1 MPNEGNLLLGPR
13 GTAEL
18 DGGIACIGSN
28 SLKGERWIC
37 RRERLGVRS
46 RAGCFARLGEMP
58 DDICWPAPI
67 RPLLSLTVNFRW
79 RRPMLAIRTAFLS
92 AALLLGAT
100 TGFAQQSDTGRFLIY
115 FDEFSANLTE
125 QTRATIADVA
135 RRAREGKAVAV
146 RIEARASATGSPLAN
161 RYLALTRSQVVAD
174 ELVKDG
180 LDAGM
185 LQQVAIGQS
194 GSEDPSV
201 AERRVDIVI
210 ER

>member
-1 MPNEGNLLLGPR
+1 MFMTRKPF
-13 GTAEL
+13 
-18 DGGIACIGSN
+18 I
-28 SLKGERWIC
+28 
-37 RRERLGVRS
+37 V
-46 RAGCFARLGEMP
+46 
-58 DDICWPAPI
+58 
-67 RPLLSLTVNFRW
+67 
-79 RRPMLAIRTAFLS
+79 
-92 AALLLGAT
+92 AALLVAFAASAPQ
-100 TGFAQQSDTGRFLIY
+100 GFAQQGDRFLIY

-135 RRAREGKAVAV
+135 RRAREGKTVAV

>member
-1 MPNEGNLLLGPR
+1 
-13 GTAEL
+13 
-18 DGGIACIGSN
+18 
-28 SLKGERWIC
+28 
-37 RRERLGVRS
+37 
-46 RAGCFARLGEMP
+46 
-58 DDICWPAPI
+58 
-67 RPLLSLTVNFRW
+67 
-79 RRPMLAIRTAFLS
+79 MLAIRTAFFS
-92 AALLLGAT
+92 VALLLGAA

-125 QTRATIADVA
+125 QTRATLADVA

-146 RIEARASATGSPLAN
+146 RIEARASATGSQLAN
-161 RYLALTRSQVVAD
+161 RYLAMTRSQVVAD

-185 LQQVAIGQS
+185 LRQVAIGQS

-201 AERRVDIVI
+201 AERRVDLVI